1 MGLNEDLA
9 GVTLLAFGNGSPDI
23 FTALADYESD
33 TEMLYAE
40 LFGAAIFIIGIIAA
54 MIIIIRP
61 FTVKATSFIRDVG
74 FFLFACWWIASAFR
88 NHVFDM
94 VDAVGLLIFFLKQ
107 KIKLILICFLL
118 SKYAFSITRRYINN
132 LSNLFVCCNW

>member
-23 FTALADYESD
+23 FTALADYEGD

-40 LFGAAIFIIGIIAA
+40 LFGKLVYTLTILKLRNCNPAIIRIQGAAIFIIGIIAA
-54 MIIIIRP
+54 VIMIVHP
-61 FTVKATSFIRDVG
+61 FTVNVTSFIRDVT

-88 NHVFDM
+88 HQKFTM
-94 VDAVGLLIFFLKQ
+94 LDAVGMCALWLPR
-107 KIKLILICFLL
+107 L
-118 SKYAFSITRRYINN
+118 S
-132 LSNLFVCCNW
+132 